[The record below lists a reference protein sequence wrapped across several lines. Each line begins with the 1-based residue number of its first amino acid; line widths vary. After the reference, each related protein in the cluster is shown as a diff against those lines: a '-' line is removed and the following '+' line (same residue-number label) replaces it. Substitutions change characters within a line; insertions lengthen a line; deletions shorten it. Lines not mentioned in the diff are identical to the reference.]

1 MISIVLLAFFFFEKK
16 KKSVEKQVG
25 FENEKMKGK
34 KLEKVCSS
42 KNLRL

>member
-1 MISIVLLAFFFFEKK
+1 MISVVLLAFFFFEK